1 LAWQVDSF
9 RTSAPHAPPDKAAEE
24 HQAGDDN
31 NHYATH
37 TTTSALSAGAAQ
49 RTLLRR
55 AQPSKGEM
63 QALQSNASV
72 PTTRMQEEEAL
83 GNAWLQPR
91 KDSLMLHRR
100 KGWKSALEIVV
111 QHNIHVLKVSS
122 SSSLLPSKLLPSSS
136 HRPLS
141 ARPSDTHQCSQ
152 QYELATSCHG
162 VCTFA
167 VLSCHLNSEP

>member
-9 RTSAPHAPPDKAAEE
+9 RTSAPHAPPDKAAEAQ
-24 HQAGDDN
+24 QAGGDDN
-31 NHYATH
+31 KHYATH
-37 TTTSALSAGAAQ
+37 TTTSALSEGAAQ

-63 QALQSNASV
+63 QALQSSASV

-83 GNAWLQPR
+83 GNALLQPR
-91 KDSLMLHRR
+91 KDGLMLHRR

-122 SSSLLPSKLLPSSS
+122 SSSLLPSSCSPPP
-136 HRPLS
+136 HIVS
-141 ARPSDTHQCSQ
+141 A
-152 QYELATSCHG
+152 
-162 VCTFA
+162 VCA
-167 VLSCHLNSEP
+167 AQ